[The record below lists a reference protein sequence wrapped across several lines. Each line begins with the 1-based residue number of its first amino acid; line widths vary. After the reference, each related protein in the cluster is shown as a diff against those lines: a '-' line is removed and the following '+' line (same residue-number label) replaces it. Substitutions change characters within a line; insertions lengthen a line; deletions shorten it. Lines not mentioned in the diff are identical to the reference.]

1 MPLTDNPNAFD
12 ELCIRFALN
21 LLTLNLLTLNLLTLK
36 LVTLKASDLTDG
48 FIYSALSTNLHL
60 LTVWENRKR

>member
-12 ELCIRFALN
+12 ELCIRFA
-21 LLTLNLLTLNLLTLK
+21 LNLLTLNLLTLK